1 MILNFFKPSRPIIPD
16 FEALKKSP
24 LKDLYF
30 YRTAKWHW
38 INNDMITIIDSHS
51 PRMITLDPWP
61 QMVLLG
67 ASGKLTISE
76 YVDYVASKY
85 KKEIPADLDTTI
97 LSMID
102 LLLKDKVI
110 SLSEVIREPDPEN
123 NRPFK

>member
-1 MILNFFKPSRPIIPD
+1 MKFNFFNPSKPVVPD

-38 INNDMITIIDSHS
+38 INNDIITIIDSHA

-61 QMVLLG
+61 QMVFLG
-67 ASGKLTISE
+67 ASGKLTIGE
-76 YVDYVASKY
+76 YAYYVVSKY
-85 KKEIPADLDTTI
+85 KKEIPADLDITI

-110 SLSEVIREPDPEN
+110 CLSEVIREPDPEN

>member
-1 MILNFFKPSRPIIPD
+1 MKFNFFKSSRPVIPD
-16 FEALKKSP
+16 FGTLKKSP

-38 INNDMITIIDSHS
+38 INKDMITIIDSHA

-61 QMVLLG
+61 QLVFLG

-76 YVDYVASKY
+76 YVHLMARKY
-85 KKEIPADLDTTI
+85 DKLIPPNLDTTV

-102 LLLKDKVI
+102 LLLKDQVI
-110 SLSEVIREPDPEN
+110 CLSGAQREPDPEH